1 MRQIIII
8 TLFLSLISCSNKKKS
23 EQLIFVSNQKI
34 NKYLS
39 NAQDET
45 ILHEN
50 RMKFSDSAYAE
61 LQQKSNDS
69 TLRRNH
75 FKVANRYFSLYE
87 LEKYKTVTQEALEL
101 GKSSKDSSTIAKA
114 LYYLGDYHFEKARN
128 DSAYWYY
135 NKAEKIYLKTD
146 DKVNLINTI
155 LYKAYILLYEKDF
168 MGSETA
174 TIKAL
179 DLSNEIKDDVL
190 IYECYVNLGS
200 SLLGL
205 DNYDRALY
213 YHSKALIQIDK
224 LKKNPFYDVFK
235 AQTFNNLGLVYQKN
249 KQYEKAIENFS
260 KGLAVKNLIRLHPT
274 IYSALMDNL
283 GYSKFKLERIDAY
296 EELNKSLLIR
306 DSIGNIAGIIK
317 SKIHLS
323 EYYLSK
329 ANISKALEFNNEAN
343 ELAIKSSYNSEV
355 LTTLD
360 LYTKIIPKKGL
371 YYAKKYI
378 KLSDS
383 LYDLERATRN
393 KLARIEFETDE
404 IIHENEVISSE
415 NKRIIT
421 IAVLVVLFVALLY
434 IILFQRSRQ
443 KELILIQDQ
452 QKTNE
457 EIYQLMLDQQV
468 KLDEV
473 KHIEKNR
480 IARELHDGIMN
491 KLASTRLNLY
501 ILTRRTDEET
511 IQKCIGHVNEI
522 QNIEKEVRAIAH
534 ELSNDVFSE
543 KSNFKTILTELL
555 IDQQNLY
562 SPDCVY
568 SIDKEVQWD
577 TFDVEIKMH
586 IYRILQEALNNCN
599 KYANAKTINVSIVK
613 QEKIVTLQIRDDGD
627 GFNVS
632 KAKKGIGIKNML
644 QRSTAVNGEL
654 NIESEIG
661 KGTTLFLKIP
671 IK

>member
-1 MRQIIII
+1 MKYIAQIGI
-8 TLFLSLISCSNKKKS
+8 LFFFISCSNQKE
-23 EQLIFVSNQKI
+23 EQKISVSDQKI
-34 NKYLS
+34 NSYLS
-39 NAQDET
+39 SAQDGTNSYES
-45 ILHEN
+45 
-50 RMKFSDSAYAE
+50 RMKYSDSAYAE
-61 LQQKSNDS
+61 LQQKNNDS
-69 TLRRNH
+69 TLRRNY

-87 LEKYKTVTQEALEL
+87 LEKYKKAAKKALEL
-101 GKSSKDSSTIAKA
+101 GKNSKDSVTIAKSFC
-114 LYYLGDYHFEKARN
+114 YLGDYFFEKAKN

-135 NKAEKIYLKTD
+135 NKSEKIYRSLN
-146 DKVNLINTI
+146 DKENLSRLI
-155 LYKAYILLYEKDF
+155 LYKAYVLLYEKDF

-174 TIKAL
+174 TIRAL
-179 DLSNEIKDDVL
+179 DISKEIQEDVL

-205 DNYDRALY
+205 DNFDRALY
-213 YHSKALIQIDK
+213 YHSKSLIQLDK
-224 LKKNPFYDVFK
+224 LKTNPSYDAMK

-249 KQYEKAIENFS
+249 KEYEKAIENFQ
-260 KGLAVKNLIRLHPT
+260 KGLAVNNLLRIHPVV
-274 IYSALMDNL
+274 YSALMDNL
-283 GYSKFKLERIDAY
+283 AYSKFKLNKNEGY
-296 EELNKSLLIR
+296 EELNRSLFIR
-306 DSIGNIAGIIK
+306 DSIGNVAGMIR
-317 SKIHLS
+317 SKMHLS
-323 EYYLSK
+323 EYHLSK
-329 ANISKALEFNNEAN
+329 GNIAKALQLNDEAN
-343 ELAIKSSYNSEV
+343 ALALKSSYNDD
-355 LTTLD
+355 LLKTLD

-404 IIHENEVISSE
+404 IIHENEAISSE

-421 IAVLVVLFVALLY
+421 IAVLTVLFVALLY
-434 IILFQRSRQ
+434 IILFQRSKQ
-443 KELILIQDQ
+443 KELILIQEQ
-452 QKTNE
+452 QRTNE

-511 IQKCIGHVNEI
+511 IKKCIGHINEI

-534 ELSNDVFSE
+534 ELSNEVFSE
-543 KSNFKTILTELL
+543 KSNFKSILTELL
-555 IDQQNLY
+555 IEQQNLY
-562 SPDCVY
+562 APECEY
-568 SIDKEVQWD
+568 NIDKEIQWD
-577 TFDVEIKMH
+577 IFDVETKMH

-599 KYANAKTINVSIVK
+599 KYANAKTISVSIVK
-613 QEKIVTLQIRDDGD
+613 REKIVTLQIQDDGE
-627 GFNVS
+627 GFNLN
-632 KAKKGIGIKNML
+632 KAKKGIGIKNMF
-644 QRSTAVNGEL
+644 QRTTAVNGEL